1 MSRSVTARGPD
12 RRMNA
17 VPYVP
22 VRLSRQVSWALVV
35 VFAVGLLAATVRP
48 ADAHVHLVGSSPASG
63 QTVAGPPREILLTF
77 DAPVRLPPDGGLRLW
92 AGGGEIALSPALA
105 PSRVEVWASLPRDL
119 PAGTYHVLWRIVA
132 SDSHV
137 DEGELS
143 FVVQTAAG
151 DPAGT
156 DAAAADGS
164 GPAGGSDAAIGGSDG
179 APSVS
184 GGQATTPAT
193 APGQGDLAAPAAS
206 PDAAASGSLLPAVAV
221 IVVASIAAATVL
233 TGGRRARSS

>member
-1 MSRSVTARGPD
+1 MTARGPD
-12 RRMNA
+12 RRTNA

-22 VRLSRQVSWALVV
+22 VRPSRRVSWALVV

-63 QTVAGPPREILLTF
+63 ETVAGSLGVILLTF
-77 DAPVRLPPDGGLRLW
+77 DAPVRLPPEGGIRLLSPDGG
-92 AGGGEIALSPALA
+92 EVALSPALA

-164 GPAGGSDAAIGGSDG
+164 GPAGGSDAAVGGPDG
-179 APSVS
+179 AASGS
-184 GGQATTPAT
+184 GGHATAPAT
-193 APGQGDLAAPAAS
+193 APGEGDLPVAAAA